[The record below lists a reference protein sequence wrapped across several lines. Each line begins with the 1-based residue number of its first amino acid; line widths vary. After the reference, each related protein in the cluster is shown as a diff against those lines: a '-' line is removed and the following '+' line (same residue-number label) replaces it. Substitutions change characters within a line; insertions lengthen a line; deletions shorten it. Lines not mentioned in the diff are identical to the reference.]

1 MGFDEVSTGE
11 NSEKGVA
18 MNDRDLHGYCLDWA
32 SWCYTRKFYLRP
44 GAQNILA
51 RMHPSRAGREPDARN
66 SADMQW
72 FNAAVHAIADMPE
85 HADGLACFT
94 LQYCEQA
101 DHIKRQADKLGISRP
116 TYYNRSRAFARK
128 AYSLAQ
134 SLKRVHHQRLAE
146 PDEVAR
152 D

>member
-1 MGFDEVSTGE
+1 MTDQE
-11 NSEKGVA
+11 
-18 MNDRDLHGYCLDWA
+18 LHTYCLDWA
-32 SWCYTRKFYLRP
+32 TWCFTRRYYLKP

-51 RMHPSRAGREPDARN
+51 RMHPSKAGREPDARN

-72 FNAAVHAIADMPE
+72 FNAAVHAIADIPE
-85 HADGLACFT
+85 NAGGLACFT
-94 LQYCEQA
+94 LMYCEQA

-128 AYSLAQ
+128 AYSLSR
-134 SLKRVHHQRLAE
+134 SLKRVHLERLVNE
-146 PDEVAR
+146 DEAVN